1 MGLFSS
7 EKKLGESAAVDT
19 IIGTKA
25 RFKGELLSVGSININ
40 GEFEGSIES
49 KADVI
54 ISRGS
59 KVVGDI
65 VANNIIVSGRV
76 DGNILASQSLEIT
89 RSGRVNGD
97 IAGGKIIIEEGSTY
111 RGRVNVNA
119 KQGETEIVEIVEEKA
134 AVSF

>member
-1 MGLFSS
+1 MGIFSA
-7 EKKLGESAAVDT
+7 EKKLGEAAAVDT
-19 IIGTKA
+19 IFGSKA
-25 RFKGELLSVGSININ
+25 RFKGELVSAGSVNIN
-40 GEFEGSIES
+40 GEFEGRIES
-49 KADVI
+49 KGEVI

-59 KVVGDI
+59 KIIGDVVA
-65 VANNIIVSGRV
+65 ANITISGRV

-119 KQGETEIVEIVEEKA
+119 KQAEAEIVEIVEEKV
-134 AVSF
+134 AVPL